1 MSVKFQFS
9 KLIME
14 KFLRRSFYDAV
25 LRLYETA
32 HGARI
37 ISVSL
42 EGHLSLVVN
51 KNENFVIKL
60 NEIAQRADDGED
72 PHQQRLAKFIN
83 FKPDDNTEG
92 YFMKKEDENTES
104 YFVKKD
110 DDFPALL
117 TMHSAGDRSEVVV
130 NLDDHLK
137 IKDGEKFSV
146 MTEESQNMNNSSR
159 LSCHIQQDEL
169 GQKTSEQKESFNYKQ
184 LDNGATGSQLN
195 HQHDQ
200 NAGGH
205 SEAER
210 ILQDGTVP
218 KPEPDGCGPTEICF
232 LPVGQVNGEKRKLEL
247 DYHGQVQACD
257 KKSPEKKRKLMSFPD
272 PEEESVPPIKAED
285 KVKEELSATGTSD
298 VNANSLQLL
307 PHTAIAPIVVE
318 EEDSNYGPDMDTG
331 EAQQQQQLATM
342 FQLRDQVRSSSV
354 AGSVGMFRQ
363 QDLEELA
370 RQQQQWQ
377 MVAYQRSIM
386 EKSYLQQQLQQY
398 QRDSERLRWEFTTQQ
413 QQREERITAQAAL
426 PSQQSPVPRDLV
438 SNGGPTNQIV
448 DAEMAEKL
456 YRQAQ
461 ANTEAALLAA
471 AALEQAKKTSQDGQV
486 GVEDAGAAEKLSA
499 PHYIR
504 MLEEHVAPT
513 VAVPQA
519 EAEYEEGELRHDTHI
534 CVLCGIKFMA
544 LEPLIRHMEK
554 HRKDFERSCSVCQSG
569 TLTGNMLKLHMEASH
584 GPETSFPLPPMAVP
598 VASVITSSSGQSTSS
613 APELTQSFHA
623 VLQGG
628 YSSSLQLDLSGLK
641 LPHQSQVSLKQVT
654 APLSKEQEDMM
665 TAVSSNNAVKPEE
678 PYEYQDGESLQ
689 LSCHAEGDGSSSV
702 PDSNHQEHESY
713 LGLAQAQFYPL
724 IACQVCGEKFALSEA
739 LDQHVESQHKDS
751 EGCTYTCKPCALS
764 FDTHVEY
771 SKHSSRHEA
780 SVASMTLQANT
791 LSSSSST
798 SSATAV
804 APTIASSAS
813 VAAQLKCSHCLK
825 AFKSV
830 KQLRLH
836 YVAAHACC
844 HFCEYCRAGFPDSM
858 SLQLHEQLHTL
869 DPDKLSFRC
878 DICSKAFFTQSQ
890 CSAHKRTHKD
900 EKAHACDVCGSSF
913 FKRGDLT
920 KHVRTVHSPSRLFSC
935 KFCGKKGTRMDNM
948 RSHVRSH
955 HKSMTRDQIVNMI
968 EVIE

>member
-72 PHQQRLAKFIN
+72 PHQNRIAKFIN
-83 FKPDDNTEG
+83 FKPDENAEE
-92 YFMKKEDENTES
+92 YFIKQEDDSQAVPSVQTSIN
-104 YFVKKD
+104 
-110 DDFPALL
+110 
-117 TMHSAGDRSEVVV
+117 RNEVIV
-130 NLDDHLK
+130 NLDDHMKEDKKITANVKVTAGEAQYVITNQRLDYVPVTPQEATSLNLK
-137 IKDGEKFSV
+137 
-146 MTEESQNMNNSSR
+146 TNQQRES
-159 LSCHIQQDEL
+159 I
-169 GQKTSEQKESFNYKQ
+169 TYKQ
-184 LDNGATGSQLN
+184 SDSSELTDSQQT
-195 HQHDQ
+195 HPID
-200 NAGGH
+200 H
-205 SEAER
+205 SA
-210 ILQDGTVP
+210 IIQDGRTGQEDNVL
-218 KPEPDGCGPTEICF
+218 KTEPSDSTAEEICF
-232 LPVGQVNGEKRKLEL
+232 LPVAQVEGDKRKLEF
-247 DYHGQVQACD
+247 DYQGHAGVG
-257 KKSPEKKRKLMSFPD
+257 KRSPHKRRKLSSFPELA
-272 PEEESVPPIKAED
+272 EEGTLPVKSED
-285 KVKEELSATGTSD
+285 KEKEGTPATESSD

-318 EEDSNYGPDMDTG
+318 DEDSNYGPGM
-331 EAQQQQQLATM
+331 EAVTTQGQIQQQQPLGTM
-342 FQLRDQVRSSSV
+342 FQLRDQVRPTGV
-354 AGSVGMFRQ
+354 TCAAGMGMFRQ

-386 EKSYLQQQLQQY
+386 EKSYFQQQLL
-398 QRDSERLRWEFTTQQ
+398 RDSERLRWEFTSQQ
-413 QQREERITAQAAL
+413 PRDERVTPQADL
-426 PSQQSPVPRDLV
+426 PSQQSPGPREFAPVV
-438 SNGGPTNQIV
+438 SSTPVV
-448 DAEMAEKL
+448 DAETAEKL

-471 AALEQAKKTSQDGQV
+471 AALEQVKKNAQEGQV
-486 GVEDAGAAEKLSA
+486 VVEQAGSGDKLST

-504 MLEEHVAPT
+504 ILEEHSTNAN
-513 VAVPQA
+513 AVSQA
-519 EAEYEEGELRHDTHI
+519 ETEYEEGELRHDTHI

-554 HRKDFERSCSVCQSG
+554 HRVAFERSCSVCQSG

-584 GPETSFPLPPMAVP
+584 GPETSFPMPSMPSMAVAVP
-598 VASVITSSSGQSTSS
+598 PVITSSSGPLTSS
-613 APELTQSFHA
+613 APELSQSFHA

-628 YSSSLQLDLSGLK
+628 YPSSLQLDLTNLK
-641 LPHQSQVSLKQVT
+641 LPQQAGTSLKQV
-654 APLSKEQEDMM
+654 AESFSKDQEGMM
-665 TAVSSNNAVKPEE
+665 TEMSNSNPEKSEE
-678 PYEYQDGESLQ
+678 PYEYHDEENTHLPSRPDD
-689 LSCHAEGDGSSSV
+689 EGSSSN
-702 PDSNHQEHESY
+702 PGASQQEQESTY
-713 LGLAQAQFYPL
+713 IGLTSAQFYPL

-739 LDQHVESQHKDS
+739 LDQHVESQHKDAES
-751 EGCTYTCKPCALS
+751 CTYTCKPCALS
-764 FDTHVEY
+764 FDSHVEY
-771 SKHSSRHEA
+771 SKHTSHHESS
-780 SVASMTLQANT
+780 LQT
-791 LSSSSST
+791 TSLSSST
-798 SSATAV
+798 STSSAAAV
-804 APTIASSAS
+804 AAAVASSSAS
-813 VAAQLKCSHCLK
+813 SAAQLKCSHCLK

-836 YVAAHACC
+836 YVAAHGCC
-844 HFCEYCRAGFPDSM
+844 HFCEYCRAGFPDAM

-869 DPDKLSFRC
+869 DPEKLSFRC
-878 DICSKAFFTQSQ
+878 DICSKAFYTQSQ

-900 EKAHACDVCGSSF
+900 EKAHACEVCGSSF

-920 KHVRTVHSPSRLFSC
+920 KHVRTVHSPSRLFAC

>member
-1 MSVKFQFS
+1 M
-9 KLIME
+9 
-14 KFLRRSFYDAV
+14 
-25 LRLYETA
+25 
-32 HGARI
+32 
-37 ISVSL
+37 
-42 EGHLSLVVN
+42 
-51 KNENFVIKL
+51 
-60 NEIAQRADDGED
+60 
-72 PHQQRLAKFIN
+72 
-83 FKPDDNTEG
+83 
-92 YFMKKEDENTES
+92 
-104 YFVKKD
+104 
-110 DDFPALL
+110 
-117 TMHSAGDRSEVVV
+117 
-130 NLDDHLK
+130 
-137 IKDGEKFSV
+137 
-146 MTEESQNMNNSSR
+146 
-159 LSCHIQQDEL
+159 
-169 GQKTSEQKESFNYKQ
+169 
-184 LDNGATGSQLN
+184 
-195 HQHDQ
+195 
-200 NAGGH
+200 
-205 SEAER
+205 
-210 ILQDGTVP
+210 
-218 KPEPDGCGPTEICF
+218 
-232 LPVGQVNGEKRKLEL
+232 
-247 DYHGQVQACD
+247 
-257 KKSPEKKRKLMSFPD
+257 
-272 PEEESVPPIKAED
+272 
-285 KVKEELSATGTSD
+285 
-298 VNANSLQLL
+298 
-307 PHTAIAPIVVE
+307 E
-318 EEDSNYGPDMDTG
+318 EEDSNYGPDMENG
-331 EAQQQQQLATM
+331 ETQAQTQQQQQLTTM
-342 FQLRDQVRSSSV
+342 FQLRDQVRSTGV

-386 EKSYLQQQLQQY
+386 EKSYIQQQLQQY

-413 QQREERITAQAAL
+413 PRDERITTQAVL
-426 PSQQSPVPRDLV
+426 PSQQSPVPREFV
-438 SNGGPTNQIV
+438 ATGPGNQVV
-448 DAEMAEKL
+448 DAETAEKL

-471 AALEQAKKTSQDGQV
+471 AALEQVKKNSQEGH
-486 GVEDAGAAEKLSA
+486 GSVEDAGIGDKLST

-504 MLEEHVAPT
+504 ILEEHVAPS
-513 VAVPQA
+513 ASVPQA
-519 EAEYEEGELRHDTHI
+519 ETEYEEGELRHDTHI

-584 GPETSFPLPPMAVP
+584 GPETSFPLPTMAVP
-598 VASVITSSSGQSTSS
+598 VPSVITSSSGPSTSS

-628 YSSSLQLDLSGLK
+628 YTSSIQLDLTGLK
-641 LPHQSQVSLKQVT
+641 LPQQSQASLKQVT
-654 APLSKEQEDMM
+654 ASLSKEQEDIM
-665 TAVSSNNAVKPEE
+665 TAVSGSNAVKPEE
-678 PYEYQDGESLQ
+678 PYEYQEEENTQ
-689 LSCHAEGDGSSSV
+689 LSSRPEGECSSSD
-702 PDSNHQEHESY
+702 PDGGHQEQDSY
-713 LGLAQAQFYPL
+713 LGLPPAQFYPL

-739 LDQHVESQHKDS
+739 LDQHVESQHKDG
-751 EGCTYTCKPCALS
+751 EGCTYTCKTCAVS

-771 SKHSSRHEA
+771 SKHASRHEVSGA
-780 SVASMTLQANT
+780 GITLQANT
-791 LSSSSST
+791 LSSSTST

-804 APTIASSAS
+804 PSTVASPAS
-813 VAAQLKCSHCLK
+813 TAAQLKCSHCLK

-844 HFCEYCRAGFPDSM
+844 HFCEYCRAGFPDAM

-869 DPDKLSFRC
+869 DPEKLSFRC